1 MPSPSRRIALRWS
14 VVATGSAILLSGCG
28 IRLEEDAPHVPLIP
42 ERTPIPQEANLVA
55 LLHHMQSLRAAVPAE
70 YAAGLARQVEV
81 LDSALRQAGVPQ
93 ELLAAPSPSDAEPTA
108 PSSGTSASTGS
119 SPTSATSSA
128 QEPGSGSSS
137 TSATTTDPAKP
148 DAVGLALVA
157 SSAAQEVLPGAASAL
172 RPTLAAMTVS
182 WDLLRQSLDSN
193 ATQMALHP
201 GKLPQ
206 AAALTLLSAAREA
219 VYGLEVA
226 AARSGGA
233 TRKRA
238 IASLQ
243 TVRGRVS
250 VLEGQLGDSAPA
262 TPSAYTLPLS
272 VSDDSTARRLIR
284 HLTAGLVTA
293 CGATLPEGTA
303 DPKTALASAG
313 WLWESAALDA
323 EWGAPWSAFPGLA

>member
-1 MPSPSRRIALRWS
+1 
-14 VVATGSAILLSGCG
+14 VATGSAILLSGCG

-81 LDSALRQAGVPQ
+81 LDSALRQGGVPAD
-93 ELLAAPSPSDAEPTA
+93 LLAAPTPSEIDRTA
-108 PSSGTSASTGS
+108 PSSTTSASAGS
-119 SPTSATSSA
+119 SSTSTTPGAS
-128 QEPGSGSSS
+128 GSGSPS

>member
-1 MPSPSRRIALRWS
+1 M
-14 VVATGSAILLSGCG
+14 ATGSAILLSGCG

-81 LDSALRQAGVPQ
+81 LDSALRQGGVPAD
-93 ELLAAPSPSDAEPTA
+93 LLAAPTPSEIDPTA
-108 PSSGTSASTGS
+108 PSSGTSASAGS
-119 SPTSATSSA
+119 SSTSTTPGAS
-128 QEPGSGSSS
+128 GSGSPS

-193 ATQMALHP
+193 ATEMALHP

-250 VLEGQLGDSAPA
+250 ALEGQLGDSAPA

>member
-81 LDSALRQAGVPQ
+81 LDSALRQGGVPAD
-93 ELLAAPSPSDAEPTA
+93 LLAAPTPSEIDRTA
-108 PSSGTSASTGS
+108 PSSTTSASAGS
-119 SPTSATSSA
+119 SSTSTTPGAS
-128 QEPGSGSSS
+128 GSGSPS

>member
-1 MPSPSRRIALRWS
+1 M
-14 VVATGSAILLSGCG
+14 ATGSAILLSGCG

-81 LDSALRQAGVPQ
+81 LDSALRQAGVPAD
-93 ELLAAPSPSDAEPTA
+93 LLAAPTPSEIDRTA
-108 PSSGTSASTGS
+108 PSSTTSASAGS
-119 SPTSATSSA
+119 SSTSTTPGAS
-128 QEPGSGSSS
+128 GSGSPS

>member
-1 MPSPSRRIALRWS
+1 M
-14 VVATGSAILLSGCG
+14 ATGSAILLSGCG

-81 LDSALRQAGVPQ
+81 LDSALRQGGVPADI
-93 ELLAAPSPSDAEPTA
+93 LAAPTPSEIDRTA
-108 PSSGTSASTGS
+108 PSSTTSAS
-119 SPTSATSSA
+119 A
-128 QEPGSGSSS
+128 GSSS
-137 TSATTTDPAKP
+137 TSTTPGASGSGSPSTRATTTDPTKP
-148 DAVGLALVA
+148 DPVGLALVA
-157 SSAAQEVLPGAASAL
+157 SSAAQEVLPGAAPAL

-182 WDLLRQSLDSN
+182 WDLLRQTLDSN

-201 GKLPQ
+201 GRLPL
-206 AAALTLLSAAREA
+206 AAALTLLAAAREA
-219 VYGLEVA
+219 VYGIEVA

-243 TVRGRVS
+243 TVRGWVS
-250 VLEGQLGDSAPA
+250 VLEGQLADSAPA

>member
-1 MPSPSRRIALRWS
+1 M
-14 VVATGSAILLSGCG
+14 ATGSAILLSGCG

-81 LDSALRQAGVPQ
+81 LDSALRQGGVPAD
-93 ELLAAPSPSDAEPTA
+93 LLAAPTPSEIDRTA
-108 PSSGTSASTGS
+108 PSSTTSASAGS
-119 SPTSATSSA
+119 SSTSTTPGAS
-128 QEPGSGSSS
+128 GSGSPS

-313 WLWESAALDA
+313 WLWESAALEA

>member
-1 MPSPSRRIALRWS
+1 M
-14 VVATGSAILLSGCG
+14 ATGSAILLSGCG

-81 LDSALRQAGVPQ
+81 LDSALRQGGVPAD
-93 ELLAAPSPSDAEPTA
+93 LLAAPTPSEIDRTA
-108 PSSGTSASTGS
+108 PSSTTSASAGS
-119 SPTSATSSA
+119 SSTSTTPGAS
-128 QEPGSGSSS
+128 GSGSPS